1 MEKIIPEFLVNKI
14 KTEYP
19 EDAELLLDGLKKKK
33 KTTFRVNRIKSNIQ
47 EIEEILQKNEID
59 FSWLDEIED
68 AFIVEKDN
76 EETIRKLDIYK
87 EGKIYLQSLSSML
100 PVLVLDPKEK
110 ENILDMCAAPGGKTT
125 QIASITNNRTFIT
138 ACEKNKIR
146 YDRLKF
152 NLEKQGVKNFNL
164 MQEDS
169 RNLNDFFKFDKI
181 LLDTP
186 CSGSGTEAIYHESF
200 SEEFV
205 ERISKVQEA
214 LLRKAIKLVN
224 PGSII
229 VYSTCSILKEENER
243 ILEKV
248 KDLVEMVPI
257 QQINNKKINF
267 LRGLERTI
275 TICPNEYFEGF
286 FVAKLVKK

>member
-59 FSWLDEIED
+59 FSRLDEIED

>member
-1 MEKIIPEFLVNKI
+1 MNKVIPEFLVNRI
-14 KTEYP
+14 KAEYP
-19 EDAELLLDGLKKKK
+19 EEAELILDGLKVER
-33 KTTFRVNRIKSNIQ
+33 KTTFRVNRIKSNVL
-47 EIEEILQKNEID
+47 EIEKVLREKNIE
-59 FSWLDEIED
+59 FSRLEDLED
-68 AFIVEKDN
+68 AFILKNAN
-76 EETIRKLDIYK
+76 EGVIRSLEIYK
-87 EGKIYLQSLSSML
+87 QGKIYLQSLSSML

-125 QIASITNNRTFIT
+125 QIASITNNRAFIT

-152 NLEKQGVKNFNL
+152 NLEKQRVKNFNL

-186 CSGSGTEAIYHESF
+186 CSGSGTEAIYHEIF
-200 SEEFV
+200 SQELV

-224 PGSII
+224 PESTI

-248 KDLVEMVPI
+248 KDLIEIVPI
-257 QQINNKKINF
+257 QQINNEKIDF
-267 LRGLERTI
+267 LQGIKGTV